1 MNKSRRVLAALELL
15 LIGPAALFLGA
26 LFVRNLQPL
35 EHEPAHSSQALV
47 QWYAQRPQV
56 GLWLL
61 LIVLPLVALVTGGA
75 TLLRCRWKA
84 DAALRSAAESALA
97 AARAQ
102 LAMLL
107 VAAATLAAGGIL
119 AIVALHALSD

>member
-1 MNKSRRVLAALELL
+1 MSKSRRALAALELL

-35 EHEPAHSSQALV
+35 EQEPAHTAQAIV
-47 QWYAQRPQV
+47 QWYAQRPQI

-61 LIVLPLVALVTGGA
+61 LIVLPLIALVTGGV
-75 TLLRCRWKA
+75 TILLRWND
-84 DAALRSAAESALA
+84 DAALRSAATSAMA